1 MAPIGSALAAP
12 PARWSVP
19 FEHDRGDPFVEL
31 SREAPEQLGRDL
43 RRGLDHWR
51 EYAGCSPGKH
61 RRGRC
66 HHHRHPELLKRY
78 RGQGRGRRG
87 KGEAHRVELAW
98 KRSESAEHHARFAQ
112 WLILHMDRRSRFVGF
127 YDAGGE
133 LKPYRLEQ
141 IAGEL
146 RRPGKEMIRID
157 VLEDVINAFLAAKL
171 IYRWQGRDR
180 EVDAEGVVTYKG
192 KVGILRVT
200 HDFLIASGMAQLR
213 DQRLRQDE
221 RRARA
226 AERRQQGAD
235 ELRAV
240 VYSAA
245 QQLTFEKRSEHVRRQ
260 VMAEHPD
267 WVQAGQRFRIEQEID
282 RRLEETARRAREA
295 REGRPPD
302 DRP

>member
-1 MAPIGSALAAP
+1 MVLEVGSPVAT

-19 FEHDRGDPFVEL
+19 FEHDRGDPFVDLVVEE
-31 SREAPEQLGRDL
+31 SEHLGRDL

-66 HHHRHPELLKRY
+66 HHHRHPELLARY

-87 KGEAHRVELAW
+87 KDPNRVELAW
-98 KRSESAEHHARFAQ
+98 KRSETAEHHARFAQ
-112 WLILHMDRRSRFVGF
+112 FLVLHMDRRSRFVGYF
-127 YDAGGE
+127 DAGGDFV
-133 LKPYRLEQ
+133 PYQLDE
-141 IAGEL
+141 IAREL
-146 RRPGKEMIRID
+146 RRPGEDGIPLD
-157 VLEDVINAFLAAKL
+157 VLEDVINAFDAAKL

-180 EVDAEGVVTYKG
+180 EVDDAGVVTYRG
-192 KVGILRVT
+192 KTASLRVS
-200 HDFLIASGMAQLR
+200 HEFLIRSGMAQLR

-226 AERRQQGAD
+226 AERRQAPD

-240 VYSAA
+240 VFTAA
-245 QQLTFEKRSEHVRRQ
+245 QQRTFEKHGEHVRRQ

-267 WVQAGQRFRIEQEID
+267 WVIEGKRFAIDAEVD
-282 RRLEETARRAREA
+282 RRLEELDRRTREA
-295 REGRPPD
+295 RESRPPD

>member
-1 MAPIGSALAAP
+1 M
-12 PARWSVP
+12 RWSVP
-19 FEHDRGDPFVEL
+19 FEHDRGDPFIDL
-31 SREAPEQLGRDL
+31 AREEPEQLGRDL

-66 HHHRHPELLKRY
+66 HHHRHPELLQRY

-87 KGEAHRVELAW
+87 KDANLVELAW
-98 KRSESAEHHARFAQ
+98 KRSETAEHHARFAQ
-112 WLILHMDRRSRFVGF
+112 WLILHMDRLSRWVG
-127 YDAGGE
+127 YVDAGGGI
-133 LKPYRLEQ
+133 KPARLEA
-141 IAGEL
+141 IAEDL
-146 RRPGKEMIRID
+146 RRPGEERLPID
-157 VLEDVINAFLAAKL
+157 VLEDVINAFAAAKL

-180 EVDAEGVVTYKG
+180 HVDDAGVVKHAG
-192 KVGILRVT
+192 KTAILRVT
-200 HDFLIASGMAQLR
+200 HEFLIRSGMAQLR
-213 DQRLRQDE
+213 DERLRTDE

-226 AERRQQGAD
+226 AERRTSAD

-245 QQLTFEKRSEHVRRQ
+245 QQRTFEKHGEHVRRA

-267 WVQAGQRFRIEQEID
+267 WVTAGQRFRIDEEVD
-282 RRLEETARRAREA
+282 RRLEELERRAREA

-302 DRP
+302 EMP